1 MIDPISAFAAAQSAF
16 TLTKRLIGAGRE
28 LHDVSKTL
36 GSWYE
41 ACADLNKAESQR
53 KNPTLLDKMSHGEMN
68 IEREALDIIV
78 RRKQLLEKEKEI
90 KFMLDFRFG
99 VGTYDEMLDMRRAI
113 RKEREETVYRQM
125 EAKRQILNNAAI
137 GTLGFLIFGTLG
149 GGVYLIA
156 LAVG

>member
-16 TLTKRLIGAGRE
+16 SLTKKLIGAGRE

-41 ACADLNKAESQR
+41 ACADLTKAESQR
-53 KNPTLLDKMSHGEMN
+53 KNPTLLDKMSHGETN

-78 RRKQLLEKEKEI
+78 RRKQLLQKEKEI
-90 KFMLDFRFG
+90 KFMLDFKFG
-99 VGTYDEMLDMRRAI
+99 IGTYDEMLQMRRAI
-113 RKEREETVYRQM
+113 RKEREETVYKQM
-125 EAKRQILNNAAI
+125 EAKRQIANNCVI
-137 GTLGFLIFGTLG
+137 GTLGFLIIATLG

-156 LAVG
+156 MAV

>member
-16 TLTKRLIGAGRE
+16 TLTKKLIGAGRE

-41 ACADLNKAESQR
+41 ACADLTKAESQR
-53 KNPTLLDKMSHGEMN
+53 KNPTLLDKMSHGETN
-68 IEREALDIIV
+68 IEREAMEIIV
-78 RRKQLLEKEKEI
+78 RKKQLLQKEKDI
-90 KFMLDFRFG
+90 KLMLDLKFG
-99 VGTYDEMLDMRRAI
+99 LGTYDEMLQMRRAI

-125 EAKRQILNNAAI
+125 EAKRQIANNAVI
-137 GTLGFLIFGTLG
+137 GTLGFLILATLG

-156 LAVG
+156 LAV

>member
-16 TLTKRLIGAGRE
+16 TLTKKLIGAGRE